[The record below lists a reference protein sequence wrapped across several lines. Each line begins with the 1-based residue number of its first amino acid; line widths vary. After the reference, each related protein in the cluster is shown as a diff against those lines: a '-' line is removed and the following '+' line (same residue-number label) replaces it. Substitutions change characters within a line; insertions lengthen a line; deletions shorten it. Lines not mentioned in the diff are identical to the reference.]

1 MAVVCEPLLPG
12 RVTQFRPE
20 CQLQDF
26 RRRELHPVRLERVP
40 LHPGDEL
47 RFVVGVN
54 LETAVAVEY
63 VSRSHLESHR
73 RKGLQDA
80 GKLPARGRLARR
92 EPRDLARG
100 ARNDRH

>member
-1 MAVVCEPLLPG
+1 MGVVCKPLLPG

-26 RRRELHPVRLERVP
+26 LQRELHPVRLERVP
-40 LHPGDEL
+40 PHPGDEL

-63 VSRSHLESHR
+63 VSSCHLDSHA
-73 RKGLQDA
+73 RKRLQDA
-80 GKLPARGRLARR
+80 GKLRQEG
-92 EPRDLARG
+92 D
-100 ARNDRH
+100 

>member
-1 MAVVCEPLLPG
+1 M
-12 RVTQFRPE
+12 
-20 CQLQDF
+20 
-26 RRRELHPVRLERVP
+26 RLERVP

-63 VSRSHLESHR
+63 VFQEPFESHR

-92 EPRDLARG
+92 DLEISVAGRVSIGGDGVLIERNACPDGRG
-100 ARNDRH
+100 ASSSPTS